1 MSSSFED
8 LDIHAAKKLIDQ
20 QAVTIVDI
28 RAPEY
33 YQHSRIAQSLSV
45 DDGNIA
51 EFLKNTSK
59 DKPLLCYCHHGISSR
74 SAAGY
79 FFSARIS
86 KNL

>member
-33 YQHSRIAQSLSV
+33 YRIFEKYQ
-45 DDGNIA
+45 
-51 EFLKNTSK
+51 
-59 DKPLLCYCHHGISSR
+59 
-74 SAAGY
+74 
-79 FFSARIS
+79 
-86 KNL
+86 